1 MEDSEMPD
9 DVEKSRGCLK
19 KDKKRSRKRARNR

>member
-9 DVEKSRGCLK
+9 DVEESRGCLK
-19 KDKKRSRKRARNR
+19 KDNKRSRKRARNR